1 VRLTSRKV
9 LKSKITHNA
18 ASLYLVQACRKL
30 LPLFILPYL
39 ARVLGPAGWGNV
51 AYAQGVG
58 EFIAIFVEFG
68 FILSAT
74 RDLAQNRGSKG
85 DCGRIAAGTFA
96 AQGILATIGVL
107 VALAASAWV
116 PLLRAH
122 PRLLCAGLVYG
133 VTQGMSPTWLFQGLE
148 RMSLASFLEIFS
160 KVVGLGAIFL
170 FVHSP
175 ADDWKV
181 LAFQSMAPVVSIL
194 AGIWVAH
201 RFLVLYVPTF
211 DMVWA
216 SIQAGWKMFLLR
228 SGLATYSTANVLILA
243 MFAPAGIVGYYASAE
258 KVARAVTGMLL
269 PIRDAFYPRL
279 SQLAAHSMKENQ
291 RLTRISAYLEIGAGV
306 ILSVVTFAGAHFI
319 VKLLFGSTFGAA
331 VPILQILALL
341 PLVTSLSDAIG
352 FQTLLP
358 AGKELLVMAAILT
371 GGLVNIVAAV
381 ILAPHFMA
389 EGMAVSVILA
399 EAAVCAALVYMV
411 ARTTALFQK
420 QGAILP
426 GVPAFASAVDA
437 STRGTE

>member
-1 VRLTSRKV
+1 VRSTGRKI

-74 RDLAQNRGSKG
+74 RDLAQNKGSKG
-85 DCGRIAAGTFA
+85 DCGRIAVGTFA
-96 AQGILATIGVL
+96 AQGVLATIGVL
-107 VALAASAWV
+107 VALAVSTRV

-122 PRLLCAGLVYG
+122 PKLLYAGLVYG
-133 VTQGMSPTWLFQGLE
+133 VAQGMTPTWLFQGLE
-148 RMSLASFLEIFS
+148 RMTLASFLEIVS
-160 KVVGLGAIFL
+160 KVGALGAIFL

-181 LAFQSMAPVVSIL
+181 LAFQSLAPVMSIL
-194 AGIWVAH
+194 AGFWVAH
-201 RFLVLYVPTF
+201 VFLTLYVPTF
-211 DMVWA
+211 DMVWG

-258 KVARAVTGMLL
+258 KVAKAVTGMLL

-291 RLTRISAYLEIGAGV
+291 RLTRISAYIEIGAGV
-306 ILSVVTFAGAHFI
+306 FLSVATFAGAHLI
-319 VKLLFGSTFGAA
+319 VRLLFGSSFTAA

-341 PLVTSLSDAIG
+341 PLVSSLSDAIG

-358 AGKELLVMAAILT
+358 AGKELLVMAAILA
-371 GGLVNIVAAV
+371 GGLVNIVFAV
-381 ILAPHFMA
+381 ILAPRFMA
-389 EGMAVSVILA
+389 EGMAVSVIFA
-399 EAAVCAALVYMV
+399 EAAVSAVLIYLV
-411 ARTTALFQK
+411 ARTTAFFRK
-420 QGAILP
+420 QGPRHLDA
-426 GVPAFASAVDA
+426 PAFASVVDA
-437 STRGTE
+437 STRVSE